1 MTAVIVGFG
10 NDLRGDDGV
19 GRAVVRELESREL
32 PAGVRCADVGIG
44 GIALLHELAEG
55 CERLVIVDAVRR
67 GGPPG
72 TVYVLSPV
80 IPDLERLTPR
90 ERHDE
95 LVDAHMAE
103 PYKALVLARALGRLP
118 ADVHVVGVEVA
129 ETEEL
134 TMELSPAVGRAVLI
148 AADHALRLA
157 AAPMEVA

>member
-19 GRAVVRELESREL
+19 GQAVVRDLESGGL
-32 PAGVRCADVGIG
+32 PGGVRCADVGIG
-44 GIALLHELAEG
+44 GIALLHELAAG
-55 CERLVIVDAVRR
+55 CDRLVIVDAVRR
-67 GGPPG
+67 GAAPG

-80 IPDLERLTPR
+80 IPDLDGLTPR

-103 PYKALVLARALGRLP
+103 PYRVLVLAKALGRLP
-118 ADVHVVGVEVA
+118 AEVHVVGVEVA

-134 TMELSPAVGRAVLI
+134 TMELTPAVARAVPI
-148 AADHALRLA
+148 AAERALRLA
-157 AAPMEVA
+157 SAPIGVA